1 MSLKMTT
8 PLLVLALISQTV
20 KTSASSG
27 LATDSTTSTTT
38 MSDSG
43 VNDSSNSSSSG
54 NSFAQA
60 VNYVAGGAEVVTGGY
75 MIKTGSA
82 HDNWGEVAAGVLL
95 VSMGLT
101 NIAQG
106 NEHGS
111 AATTADTTAAAT
123 DGLSSSTSTDST
135 SSSTDSYVTAALS
148 DANFQAVGSTMSELV
163 AAGVYD
169 PKTGNF
175 SVDGTTYSAGD
186 LASTGAMSAA
196 GISQSAIDTALAANT
211 AAEKTAIDKLQ
222 KVKSTENGY
231 EDGGSGGKG
240 SITVGNSA
248 AEGAKGIAG
257 VSGKMTRKTAAD
269 TTASVAGLSK
279 NLNGEPIGVAADNIF
294 SMIKRRYQLKE
305 SQDSFIENSDL
316 LSQK

>member
-1 MSLKMTT
+1 MKVGMSLRI
-8 PLLVLALISQTV
+8 LIALSVLALIFQGP
-20 KTSASSG
+20 KTSADG
-27 LATDSTTSTTT
+27 LATSTTT
-38 MSDSG
+38 STSTDTSG

-75 MIKTGSA
+75 MIKSGSA
-82 HDNWGEVAAGVLL
+82 SENWGEVAAGVLL

-106 NEHGS
+106 NEHGNS
-111 AATTADTTAAAT
+111 ATTADTTAAAT
-123 DGLSSSTSTDST
+123 DGSTSSTSTDST
-135 SSSTDSYVTAALS
+135 STDAYVPAALADS
-148 DANFQAVGSTMSELV
+148 NFKAVGSTRSELV

-175 SVDGTTYSAGD
+175 TVDGTTYSSGD
-186 LASTGAMSAA
+186 LSSTGAMSSA
-196 GISQSAIDTALAANT
+196 GISQSAIDAALAANT
-211 AAEKTAIDKLQ
+211 AAEQKAIAKLE

-231 EDGGSGGKG
+231 EESSGKG
-240 SITVGNSA
+240 GTPPVAGPSSSDTTGGAGTTGRSA
-248 AEGAKGIAG
+248 
-257 VSGKMTRKTAAD
+257 RKTATDAS
-269 TTASVAGLSK
+269 ASVAGLSK
-279 NLNGEPIGVAADNIF
+279 NLNGEPIGVAGDNIF

-316 LSQK
+316 LSKK